1 MKLFR
6 RLAFLLIVLVSS
18 WPVFQF
24 FQFNPAYF
32 PMPDFSPEMWDLLQS
47 CCGVSSYEDKQD
59 FQFLMTVAVSLIL
72 SLFGVWLVFKLAKW
86 QTNANK

>member
-6 RLAFLLIVLVSS
+6 SLVLVLFVLVLS
-18 WPVFQF
+18 WFVFQF

-32 PMPDFSPEMWDLLQS
+32 PLPDFSPEMWDFLKS
-47 CCGVSSYEDKQD
+47 CCGLFSYEDKQD
-59 FQFLMTVAVSLIL
+59 FQFLITLAVSLVISML
-72 SLFGVWLVFKLAKW
+72 SVWLVFKLAKW